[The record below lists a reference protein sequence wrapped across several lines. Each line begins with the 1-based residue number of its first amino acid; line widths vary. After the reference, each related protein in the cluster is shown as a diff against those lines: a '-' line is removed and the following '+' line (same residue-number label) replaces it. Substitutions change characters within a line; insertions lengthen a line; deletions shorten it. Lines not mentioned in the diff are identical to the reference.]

1 MFSLRE
7 IFRSVLLF
15 KFSDTFKHRCIDNLN
30 AQGISEWDNYNP
42 WITTTYLDTMV
53 INLDKNIFFFSIIA
67 AKDAQ
72 ENCSY
77 NSCCLVKNTTG
88 IPYYK
93 DTALWNRKSIDTC
106 YA

>member
-7 IFRSVLLF
+7 IFRAVLLF
-15 KFSDTFKHRCIDNLN
+15 MFSDTFKQRCIDNLN

-42 WITTTYLDTMV
+42 WITTTYLDTVV
-53 INLDKNIFFFSIIA
+53 INLDKNIFLFIIA

-88 IPYYK
+88 NPYYE
-93 DTALWNRKSIDTC
+93 DTALWSRKSIDIC